1 MATIKIKFRP
11 SSVIGKEGTLCYQVI
26 HERQTRLIS
35 TGYKLYISEWDKESG
50 KIQRLD
56 ENPERNRYLET
67 LRYRTEEDL
76 KRLKSIIRKLEK
88 ERKFTSEQV
97 VQAFRSSENQDN
109 GFFAYARKIIGQTQ
123 RMGKERTAEIY
134 ASSLNSFI
142 RFRATAGEVT
152 FEEMDSL
159 MMMEYE
165 AYLKQNGKCPNTI
178 SFYMRSLR
186 ALYNR
191 ASEEGLVENRNPF
204 RHVNTSVEKTVKR
217 AVSSEVIGKIKVLDL
232 DYSPALSLA
241 RDLFLL
247 CFYLRG
253 MSFVDLAFLKKKDL
267 QNGVLVY
274 RRHKTGQQL
283 CIKWEQPMQDIVRKH
298 TDPDSPYLLPVIKVP
313 GKEERRQYLN
323 ASHLMNKRLKKIG
336 MMVGCPIKLTFYV
349 SRHSWASI
357 AKSRNVPLPVI
368 SEALGHDSEGTTRI
382 YLALLDSSVVD
393 KANSMVIQSIG

>member
-35 TGYKLYISEWDKESG
+35 IGYKLYFSEWDKDSG
-50 KIQRLD
+50 RIQRLE
-56 ENPERNRYLET
+56 ENSERNRYLET
-67 LRYRTEEDL
+67 LRYRTEGDL
-76 KRLKSIIRKLEK
+76 KRLKNIIRKLEK
-88 ERKFTSEQV
+88 ERKFTSEQI

-109 GFFAYARKIIGQTQ
+109 GFFAYARKIISQTK
-123 RMGKERTAEIY
+123 RMGKERTSEIY
-134 ASSLNSFI
+134 TSSLNSFI
-142 RFRATAGEVT
+142 RFRATAGDVT

-178 SFYMRSLR
+178 SFYMRNLR

-191 ASEEGLVENRNPF
+191 ALEEGLVENRNPF
-204 RHVNTSVEKTVKR
+204 RHVNTGVEKTVKR
-217 AVSSEVIGKIKVLDL
+217 AVSSEVIGKIKTLDL
-232 DYSPALSLA
+232 DCYPALGLA

-253 MSFVDLAFLKKKDL
+253 MSFVDLVFLRKKDL

-283 CIKWEQPMQDIVRKH
+283 CIKWEQPMQDIVRKY
-298 TDPDSPYLLPVIKVP
+298 TDSDSPYLLPVIRVP
-313 GKEERRQYLN
+313 GEGERRQYLN

-357 AKSRNVPLPVI
+357 AKSQNVPVPVI